1 MVDGELMV
9 ELYKEQKEKKCL
21 VVLDDIW
28 NTINWNCLKPAFPL
42 IKESR
47 SKILLTTRNLEVA
60 QVGRV
65 HELSVLNSNEAWE
78 LLRKKALIF
87 DDVNPQDSRTEV
99 EREKIGREMVQKCGY
114 LLLAILVIGG
124 ILSKKAYLDE
134 WTVVNKDIDSYLG
147 KEGSDEDL
155 KIDAVDIYFTWL
167 AKGIILPKKQF
178 GREETARVVVEQYL
192 TELVSRSM
200 VIVELDEFAA
210 PGLLKYKHCYLHDLM
225 RELCLMKCSE
235 ENYVKVVDFQGGR
248 EPVLERFSV
257 IMDDITTFNTYRLAI
272 HTDGNFKGDAIGK
285 ITERL
290 SPRLRSITFTDMSQD
305 ENFSVDMAWTSSEIF
320 NSCKDELPLQVLNLP
335 FLQSLNFEGSV
346 WTNPTKIPK
355 LDVVWKA
362 KRLRHL
368 LFPGNESLSLI
379 LNCIEVNSPNI
390 GHVLLTI
397 YNCNFTENESGTN
410 SNLVRKVFNCHH
422 LMELMIEGSLG
433 NKLPRYEINLASSL
447 RRLALSGSE
456 IIEDPMEILGKLPNL
471 RKLQLLMN
479 SFMGKEMVCHNMR
492 FPSLTNLSLK
502 GLHNL
507 EKWRIDEGAM
517 CNLMELEIRNCK
529 TLHMT
534 PIGLRFISTVKELST
549 VDMPAEFI
557 EKLL

>member
-1 MVDGELMV
+1 
-9 ELYKEQKEKKCL
+9 
-21 VVLDDIW
+21 
-28 NTINWNCLKPAFPL
+28 
-42 IKESR
+42 
-47 SKILLTTRNLEVA
+47 
-60 QVGRV
+60 
-65 HELSVLNSNEAWE
+65 
-78 LLRKKALIF
+78 
-87 DDVNPQDSRTEV
+87 
-99 EREKIGREMVQKCGY
+99 
-114 LLLAILVIGG
+114 
-124 ILSKKAYLDE
+124 
-134 WTVVNKDIDSYLG
+134 
-147 KEGSDEDL
+147 
-155 KIDAVDIYFTWL
+155 
-167 AKGIILPKKQF
+167 
-178 GREETARVVVEQYL
+178 
-192 TELVSRSM
+192 M

-248 EPVLERFSV
+248 QPVLERFSV
-257 IMDDITTFNTYRLAI
+257 IMDDKTTFNTYRLAI

-320 NSCKDELPLQVLNLP
+320 NRFKCLRILGFDWYTFVNKKSIEFVGKFIHLRSICFNSCKDELPLQVLNLP

-346 WTNPTKIPK
+346 WTNATKIPK

-368 LFPGNESLSLI
+368 LFPGNSVKMVDQEKFRLCGLVQLEVITDSTQNNGSCNESLSLI